1 MLRAPGGRRPSPQR
15 LSSRPVAAPP
25 DEAQRRF
32 WYEAMP
38 FAKTLAIEPVAS
50 GREEVRARL
59 AWAQEL
65 CTAGGVLHGGA
76 IMGLADSAAGTC
88 AYLNLPDG
96 AVGTATI
103 DSSTHFLRAVRGG
116 SVEAVSRP
124 LRVGRSVIV
133 IETDVTDDSG
143 ELVARVVQA
152 QAVVR

>member
-1 MLRAPGGRRPSPQR
+1 
-15 LSSRPVAAPP
+15 
-25 DEAQRRF
+25 
-32 WYEAMP
+32 
-38 FAKTLAIEPVAS
+38 
-50 GREEVRARL
+50 
-59 AWAQEL
+59 
-65 CTAGGVLHGGA
+65 VLHGGA

-88 AYLNLPDG
+88 AYLNLPEG

-133 IETDVTDDSG
+133 VETDVIDDAG
-143 ELVARVVQA
+143 EIVARVVQA